1 MENLKAAQVSA
12 STSSMTSSESLAD
25 YDLGGVDCPRCGN
38 TGQLIEKGP
47 ALLELHV
54 YECPCMRQRR
64 SLRSL
69 RKAGMEDMARRYT
82 LDSYTANTPHREKVK
97 AAAERFI
104 LAGTGWFFIAGQTGS
119 GKTHICTAICT
130 ALMEGQSGEVY
141 FMPWCDESTALKAE
155 VTDKEKYEVHM
166 KKLQTVP
173 VLYIDDLFKTPADET
188 GKIHPPTSAD
198 VRLAF
203 QLLNARYNDTAL
215 RTIISS
221 EKTIEQ
227 IAKIDEAIGGR
238 IYERSRGFAVMA
250 PSENWRFL
258 A

>member
-1 MENLKAAQVSA
+1 MEQQQIMESLRAAQASA
-12 STSSMTSSESLAD
+12 SISSTTSSESLAD
-25 YDLGGVDCPRCGN
+25 YDLGGVDCSRCGN
-38 TGQLIEKGP
+38 TGQLIERGP

-82 LDSYTANTPHREKVK
+82 LDNYKATTPHREKIK
-97 AAAERFI
+97 AAAERFTREK
-104 LAGTGWFFIAGQTGS
+104 TGWFFIAGQTGS

-130 ALMEGQSGEVY
+130 ALMEEHGGEIY
-141 FMPWCDESTALKAE
+141 FMPWRDESTALKAGI
-155 VTDKEKYEVHM
+155 TDREWYEPRI

-173 VLYIDDLFKTPADET
+173 VLYIDDFLKGSSNEADL
-188 GKIHPPTSAD
+188 
-198 VRLAF
+198 RLAF
-203 QLLNARYNDTAL
+203 QILNARYNDTAL

-221 EKTIEQ
+221 EITLEGITGL
-227 IAKIDEAIGGR
+227 DEAIGGR

-250 PSENWRFL
+250 PPENWRL
-258 A
+258 RA

>member
-1 MENLKAAQVSA
+1 MDRQQIMESLKAAQASA
-12 STSSMTSSESLAD
+12 STSNMMSSESLAD
-25 YDLGGVDCPRCGN
+25 YGLGGVDCSRCGN
-38 TGQLIEKGP
+38 TGQLIERGP

-69 RKAGMEDMARRYT
+69 RKAGMEDMAKRYT
-82 LDSYTANTPHREKVK
+82 LDRYAADTPHREKVK
-97 AAAERFI
+97 AAAERFTKSK
-104 LAGTGWFFIAGQTGS
+104 TGWFFISGQTGS

-130 ALMEGQSGEVY
+130 VLMEEQGGEVY
-141 FMPWCDESTALKAE
+141 FMPWRDESTALKSGI
-155 VTDKEKYEVHM
+155 TDREWYEARI

-173 VLYIDDLFKTPADET
+173 VLYIDDFLKGGSSDADL
-188 GKIHPPTSAD
+188 
-198 VRLAF
+198 RLAF

-221 EKTIEQ
+221 EINLEDITGL
-227 IAKIDEAIGGR
+227 DEAIGGR

-250 PSENWRFL
+250 PPENWRL
-258 A
+258 RA